1 MQDSDHAKKQARYT
15 LCTHRP
21 FFAKIRYEPRE
32 GTSALHNVYASFF
45 KQRPAI
51 SHAKEQARC
60 TLCIHRSLSKDPTK
74 ATRRNRP
81 AVHCVFIVL

>member
-1 MQDSDHAKKQARYT
+1 MQDNDHAKKQARYT

-45 KQRPAI
+45 KQRFNE
-51 SHAKEQARC
+51 SHAKKQARS
-60 TLCIHRSLSKDPTK
+60 TLRIHRSLSKDPTK
-74 ATRRNRP
+74 ATRRNKRSR
-81 AVHCVFIVL
+81 HCVYIVL